1 MKINSFIINKY
12 TLSIFILLL
21 CLVIDIL
28 LHKGMSRVILQKS
41 FTDKI
46 KPQKFSR
53 CEQPLI
59 INGKNWVK
67 AVNTVQ
73 SIEQLNMDA
82 PGFEMDVYFD
92 TTKNYLQVFHDSS
105 QQDYTKIE
113 DILKVYKER
122 KLSCPI
128 WLDFKNLFAQNE
140 KKSLNY
146 ILYLREEY
154 NLQNKLIVEGALPQH
169 LQSFCD
175 SGFFTSY
182 YVPFFN
188 PYQLTEN
195 ELLQIIDTIASNLKK
210 YPVAALSGY
219 YFQYPL
225 LKKFFPEYP
234 VLTWT
239 KKSNLSLVN
248 NIFNKI
254 LLNDEQVKIILYQ

>member
-1 MKINSFIINKY
+1 MKINNSIINKY

-169 LQSFCD
+169 L
-175 SGFFTSY
+175 
-182 YVPFFN
+182 
-188 PYQLTEN
+188 
-195 ELLQIIDTIASNLKK
+195 
-210 YPVAALSGY
+210 
-219 YFQYPL
+219 
-225 LKKFFPEYP
+225 
-234 VLTWT
+234 
-239 KKSNLSLVN
+239 
-248 NIFNKI
+248 
-254 LLNDEQVKIILYQ
+254 